1 MFDWYFKDYFI
12 DNKLLFWISI
22 VLLLIIVILTV
33 FFIYKELKVNKHAN
47 K

>member
-22 VLLLIIVILTV
+22 GLLLIIIILTV